1 MVARTGFEPIQRASK
16 ALVLPLHYRAVGA
29 SRGNRTLLA
38 SLENSDFTTKLY
50 SQKLTSS
57 LSFSYLLLLFYA
69 QTSFCPFFHKHL
81 F

>member
-29 SRGNRTLLA
+29 SKGNRILIT
-38 SLENSDFTTKLY
+38 SLENSDFTIKLY
-50 SQKLTSS
+50 SQKLTSF
-57 LSFSYLLLLFYA
+57 SFSYLLLLFYA
-69 QTSFCPFFHKHL
+69 QTSFYPFFHKHL